1 MLHSN
6 VVATDIVTHISN
18 EMKEKLVTAVI
29 TAKSSFSVLI
39 DESTSLSQKSCLIV
53 YLRCSVSDSFE
64 PTTVFLD
71 LLELP
76 GLNADTIVDT
86 LTTCLHSNGLTDDIL
101 NDQWLGLAVDGASVM
116 LGNKAGVYTKLKQQ
130 FQT

>member
-1 MLHSN
+1 MIELQELNGVEEGRMLHSN

-64 PTTVFLD
+64 PN
-71 LLELP
+71 LL
-76 GLNADTIVDT
+76 
-86 LTTCLHSNGLTDDIL
+86 
-101 NDQWLGLAVDGASVM
+101 
-116 LGNKAGVYTKLKQQ
+116 Q
-130 FQT
+130 FSSIC